1 MEQVSE
7 RRTAQRPLAVGK
19 SFYDVTKR
27 GVDLVGS
34 LFLLILLAP
43 VLLVVAL
50 VIGADS
56 GLPIIYKCQRL
67 GRGGRAMTAYKF
79 RTMFDGSHHHLEEM
93 LSIDEER
100 RLIFE
105 TNRKLKDDPRRTRVG
120 AILRRTSLDELPQL
134 WNVLRGEMSLVGPR
148 PYFLD
153 ELDGRPEAGE
163 VLSVR
168 PGITG
173 LWQVSG
179 RSDLTFDERLALETD
194 YVRRRSWG
202 LDASIAARTIGA
214 VIGGRG
220 AY

>member
-19 SFYDVTKR
+19 SFYDGTKR
-27 GVDLVGS
+27 GADLVGS

-43 VLLVVAL
+43 VFLVVAL

>member
-56 GLPIIYKCQRL
+56 GPPIIYKCQRL

-100 RLIFE
+100 
-105 TNRKLKDDPRRTRVG
+105 
-120 AILRRTSLDELPQL
+120 
-134 WNVLRGEMSLVGPR
+134 
-148 PYFLD
+148 
-153 ELDGRPEAGE
+153 
-163 VLSVR
+163 
-168 PGITG
+168 
-173 LWQVSG
+173 
-179 RSDLTFDERLALETD
+179 
-194 YVRRRSWG
+194 
-202 LDASIAARTIGA
+202 
-214 VIGGRG
+214 
-220 AY
+220 